1 MSEDPSVAT
10 LEEALDIARR
20 FAPYALK
27 QYPGAMVLLFGSYAK
42 GCARANS
49 DIDVAV
55 LVERYPDDETPGD
68 SWEKL
73 RSLCLAAFDIDDRIQ
88 VVVRSLQ
95 DTSGFVATILETGI
109 RVAGSLACVDACA
122 GPGKVDLMSKTAFNP
137 NIDSSERSG
146 NADSPEPR
154 RLSFLVDAG
163 SYRWLE
169 AESDRTGISL
179 DKIAS
184 AVMRR
189 ACDEKVPVGAPD
201 GSS

>member
-1 MSEDPSVAT
+1 MSEDSSVAT
-10 LEEALDIARR
+10 LEDALDIARR

-27 QYPGAMVLLFGSYAK
+27 QYPEAMVLLFGSYAK

-55 LVERYPDDETPGD
+55 LVERYPDDETPGEK
-68 SWEKL
+68 WEKL
-73 RSLCLAAFDIDDRIQ
+73 RFLCLAAFDVDDRIQ

-109 RVAGSLACVDACA
+109 RVAGSLACLDARGWPREA
-122 GPGKVDLMSKTAFNP
+122 GLMSKTAFDP
-137 NIDSSERSG
+137 NIESSGRSG
-146 NADSPEPR
+146 SADSPEPR

-169 AESDRTGISL
+169 AESERTGIGI

-201 GSS
+201 GE

>member
-10 LEEALDIARR
+10 LEEALDIVRR

-27 QYPGAMVLLFGSYAK
+27 QFPDAMVLLFGSYAK
-42 GCARANS
+42 GCARASS

-55 LVERYPDDETPGD
+55 LVERYPDDATPGEL
-68 SWEKL
+68 WEKIRPL
-73 RSLCLAAFDIDDRIQ
+73 YLDAFEIDDRIQ

-122 GPGKVDLMSKTAFNP
+122 WPGEVDLMSKTAFNP

-146 NADSPEPR
+146 NADSPESR

-169 AESDRTGISL
+169 AESERTGISL

-184 AVMRR
+184 AVVRR

-201 GSS
+201 RE